1 MPSILE
7 KPAVRHAVL
16 PISVEQYHRLSEAGI
31 IAERTELLRGV
42 ITERMTKS
50 PLHTYVVQLL
60 AKWLESALP
69 EGLYVRQEAPLSLV
83 DSEPEPDVAVVR
95 GDAKQY
101 RTRHPQTAEL
111 VIEVAVATVGLDR
124 DKADIYADAGV
135 PEYWIVIPEQR
146 LIEVH
151 RLPHIGR
158 YGSCEQ
164 WSDSELR
171 ITPLILPETG
181 IRLGSVFD

>member
-1 MPSILE
+1 MSSILE
-7 KPAVRHAVL
+7 KPAVRHAAL

-60 AKWLESALP
+60 AKWLESAVP
-69 EGLYVRQEAPLSLV
+69 EGLHVRQEAPLSLA

-135 PEYWIVIPEQR
+135 PEYWIVMPEQR
-146 LIEVH
+146 LVEIY
-151 RLPHIGR
+151 RSPHLGR

-164 WSDSELR
+164 LSDPDALLA
-171 ITPLILPETG
+171 PLILPQAG
-181 IRLGSVFD
+181 IRLSSVFD